1 MYVLIEWGRGPN
13 GQGERSWRT
22 NRAPNVF
29 PFSPTKFSLY
39 ALNHLTLKCKT
50 FLKVCFNLNITQ
62 LHAKEGRTRQLATT
76 AFPFFFFNASE
87 QELVIHREA
96 RFILSFVLFSV
107 KERNFNSRPRKMQK
121 GRVSARQNGFLP
133 GWLTLTRPSL
143 TRHLLLWFFMGLH
156 ARGYTYHKR
165 KRDMAWNTP
174 ALNCVWNHAL
184 VLSIFRDK
192 EPTIICLA
200 QWRLLSSVR
209 SSA

>member
-1 MYVLIEWGRGPN
+1 MQKKGAHQTTLLLQQKPLSFYFNES
-13 GQGERSWRT
+13 ER
-22 NRAPNVF
+22 
-29 PFSPTKFSLY
+29 
-39 ALNHLTLKCKT
+39 
-50 FLKVCFNLNITQ
+50 
-62 LHAKEGRTRQLATT
+62 
-76 AFPFFFFNASE
+76 
-87 QELVIHREA
+87 ELVIHWEA
-96 RFILSFVLFSV
+96 RLILSFVIFSV

-121 GRVSARQNGFLP
+121 GRESARQNGFLP
-133 GWLTLTRPSL
+133 GWLTFTRPPL
-143 TRHLLLWFFMGLH
+143 TRHLLLWFFMGLR

-174 ALNCVWNHAL
+174 ALNCGWNHAL